1 MLFSHAKT
9 HNYYSVKLQLT
20 ANDTCFK
27 IMTIKVEAINDI
39 KDAKV
44 SVYQYYSP
52 GMNLKGETVLTIFL
66 TATERFEI
74 F

>member
-27 IMTIKVEAINDI
+27 IRTIKVEAINDI

-52 GMNLKGETVLTIFL
+52 GMNLKGQTALTIYL
-66 TATERFEI
+66 TVTECFET
-74 F
+74 